1 MNEVFGIPADTLLIA
16 LLVASALIVALVA
29 VSAWLY
35 PLPFRLGLRN
45 LPRRRAQTALVIG
58 GLALSTMI
66 ITSALGI
73 GDTIDYSTKAG
84 VYDSLGTVDVQIGTG
99 AAATAGGSFFRSAPE
114 RSDDGAGW
122 FDAAVAGDV
131 AGLVD
136 GVTIDGLAAVVIQT
150 LPVASTASS
159 LSEAGAQVRGVYV
172 LAGDGLALP
181 EGLAALGAGEV
192 LVNASLARELDISP
206 GDTLLLVKG
215 MPAPVEVAGIVP
227 DGGLSGATP
236 AVLAPLAWVQDFFG
250 RDGEI
255 NALLVSNAGD
265 AETGATL
272 TARAVA
278 LLDPVVASAG
288 LVVSPIKADGLEAAA
303 SGAEFITTLF
313 ITFGTFSI
321 LAGVLLIFL
330 IFTVLAA
337 ERRSELGMSRA
348 VGQQRADLVR
358 QFVTEGLA
366 YNLIAAA
373 IGAALGVG
381 AALLLAG
388 TLLDLL
394 VGAGTL
400 DIRPRVTL
408 RSVAIGYTLGL
419 VITFVTVGLSAVRI
433 SKVNII
439 SAIRD
444 LDLPSLPRPSQ
455 WTLFLHP
462 FRVYRETLRAVGGRH
477 YGQALRLFLLGAP
490 RAIWNFWMGLL
501 ARGPLLLVL
510 GYLMAWVGVNLAGQ
524 AGVYGL
530 GVALFF
536 VGLGQLAAWL
546 GLSQRLAYSL
556 TGLALVLYWIL
567 PTREVGALAELG
579 TNPGDFFIGG
589 LFMVGGAIMLFLYNA
604 DELLSLFA
612 GALGRLGRLLPVVR
626 VAIAY
631 PVAARG
637 RTATTL
643 AMFSLV
649 VFTLVGTATISNTFS
664 NFLDVE
670 SGSGGY
676 DVLVQANPFNP
687 ITEEA
692 LVDEIDERVA
702 AGDMAR
708 PEALVP
714 VVFGPV
720 EGQAPGME
728 RGASYAI
735 NGVDAAFFTTQRLE
749 LSTWAA
755 GYDSAAAVWSALES
769 DPTLAVIDNFSIDRS
784 GDPTFQADNGAFFVR
799 DISASADSFQP
810 VTIRLAGS
818 DGTEREFTVI
828 GVLGSAPTFYG
839 ATVNAEAAAT
849 LGYEAPS
856 RYLLRLPEGADARA
870 AANAVEGAFS
880 RSGLQTSLPKE
891 ELAESRSSLLSVFY
905 LLQGFMGLGLLVGI
919 AALGVITIRAV
930 VERRQ
935 QIGVLRAIGF
945 HRDMVQAVFL
955 VENLFV
961 SGLGTF
967 IGYAL
972 ALGFAYNLYLQVAAD
987 QGLPF
992 LPPWPLLIGIGA
1004 ALLAATLFTAW
1015 LHARQAAR
1023 VVIAEALRYKG

>member
-1 MNEVFGIPADTLLIA
+1 MNQIFGIPADTLLTA
-16 LLVASALIVALVA
+16 LLVASGLILALVA
-29 VSAWLY
+29 ASAWFY

-45 LPRRRAQTALVIG
+45 LPRRKAQTVLVVG

-73 GDTIDYSTKAG
+73 GDTIDYSTKVG
-84 VYDSLGTVDVQIGTG
+84 VYQDLGAVDVQLGTSPET
-99 AAATAGGSFFRSAPE
+99 AAGGGFFSSAPD
-114 RSDDGAGW
+114 RGDGAAGW
-122 FDAAVAGDV
+122 FDSAVGSDV
-131 AGLVD
+131 AALVD
-136 GVTIDGLAAVVIQT
+136 GETLDGAAAAVIQT
-150 LPVASTASS
+150 LPVASAASN
-159 LSEAGAQVRGVYV
+159 LSEASAQVRGVDV
-172 LAGDGLALP
+172 LAGNGLALP
-181 EGLAALGAGEV
+181 EGLPGLASGQV
-192 LVNASLARELDISP
+192 LVNESLARQLDVSP

-215 MPAPVEVAGIVP
+215 MPMQVQAVGVVP
-227 DGGLSGATP
+227 DGGLSGSSP
-236 AVLAPLAWVQDFFG
+236 AVIAPLAWAQAFFG
-250 RDGEI
+250 HDGQI
-255 NALLVSNAGD
+255 NALLVSNVGD
-265 AETGATL
+265 AETGVGL
-272 TARAVA
+272 TDRAVA
-278 LLDPVVASAG
+278 LLDPVAAAAG
-288 LVVSPIKADGLEAAA
+288 LVVSPIKADGLDAAA
-303 SGAEFITTLF
+303 QGAEFITTLF

-321 LAGVLLIFL
+321 FAGVLLIFL

-388 TLLDLL
+388 TILELL
-394 VGAGTL
+394 VGSGAL
-400 DIRPRVTL
+400 DITPRVTL

-419 VITFVTVGLSAVRI
+419 VISFLTVGLSAVRI

-439 SAIRD
+439 AAIRD
-444 LDLPSLPRPSQ
+444 LDLPAMPRPSQ

-462 FRVYRETLRAVGGRH
+462 FRVYRETLRAVGGRR
-477 YGQALRLFLLGAP
+477 YGEALRLFLLGAP
-490 RAIWNFWMGLL
+490 RAIWNFWMGLF
-501 ARGPLLLVL
+501 ARGPVLLVL
-510 GYLMAWVGVNLAGQ
+510 GFMFAWVGVNVAKQG
-524 AGVYGL
+524 GVYGL
-530 GVALFF
+530 GVAIFF
-536 VGLGQLAAWL
+536 VGLGQLAAWI
-546 GLSQRLAYSL
+546 GISQRLAYSL
-556 TGLALVLYWIL
+556 TGLALVLYWVL

-579 TNPGDFFIGG
+579 SNPGDFFIGG

-612 GALGRLGRLLPVVR
+612 GVLGRLGRLLPVVR

-631 PVAARG
+631 PVSSRG

-687 ITEEA
+687 VSEQA
-692 LVDEIDERVA
+692 LAEGIDARVA
-702 AGDMAR
+702 AGDMAA
-708 PEALVP
+708 PEAVVP
-714 VVFGPV
+714 VVFAPV
-720 EGQAPGME
+720 EGQAPGMA
-728 RGASYAI
+728 RPASYAI
-735 NGVDAAFFTTQRLE
+735 NGVGPAFFDTQRLE

-755 GYDSAAAVWSALES
+755 GYDSAAAVWAAIQA
-769 DPTLAVIDNFSIDRS
+769 DPTLAVIDNFSIDRT
-784 GDPTFQADNGAFFVR
+784 GDPTFQVSDGAFFVR
-799 DISASADSFQP
+799 DISASADAFDP
-810 VTIRLAGS
+810 VPITLTGS
-818 DGTEREFTVI
+818 DGTRYDLTVI

-839 ATVNAEAAAT
+839 ATINAQAAAA
-849 LGYEAPS
+849 LGYDTPS
-856 RYLLRLPEGADARA
+856 RYFLRLPEGADARA
-870 AANAVEGAFS
+870 AANAVESSFPRA
-880 RSGLQTSLPKE
+880 GLQANLPKE
-891 ELAESRSSLLSVFY
+891 DLAASRSSLLSVFY

-945 HRDMVQAVFL
+945 HRDMVQGVFL